1 LGAPIH
7 QSAQTKSGKPLVASV
22 GKSAMAA
29 SAAATGVCQRDA
41 YRRVSHSYDTEPNP
55 MLSLEQRFLA
65 SLLPPVANLDVID
78 LGCGTGRWLA
88 SLAPQEPRSLLGVD
102 ASPEMLAQATRKG
115 PGVASLVLADC
126 NCLPLR
132 PASTDLILCSFVA
145 SYIEDLSNFAEEI
158 LRLLR
163 PGGCVFISDLHPA
176 TTSKLGWRRG
186 FHASGSFVD
195 VATFPRSIS
204 DVIAA
209 FEKYGFQTKLLLE
222 PEFGDLERDIF
233 VRARKIESFRAA
245 CGHPAIYILRLALP
259 CAQPRKARRPA
270 RVRALAW
277 LTGARVGLSSGES
290 VQTDVGIEDGRVG
303 FIGARTG
310 SSAASKY
317 SRERGTVELSSYILL
332 PGLINAHDHLEF
344 ALFPRLGKGHYRSF
358 VEWANDIHKPD
369 DSPVREHR
377 SIPKPTRLWWG
388 GIRNLVS
395 GVTTVC
401 HHNPY
406 VSEVFDQD
414 FVVRVQRNFEGAHSL
429 QLDPKT
435 FAKPED
441 THLDRHN
448 GDQANDDQPF
458 IIHLAE
464 GVDPESSEEILR
476 FARERTLDDRTV
488 IVHGLG
494 LNDAGFSLLNA
505 RQASLIWCPTS
516 NVFLFGCTHDRHR
529 IHSLHKVALGSD
541 SPLTAQGD
549 LLDEIRFAHEVSGVP
564 AQDLYSMITTRSA
577 QVLRLR
583 KSEGS
588 LRIGGVADFIA
599 VRDSGLSPAQTL
611 VSLSYRDIHLVLING
626 CVQLASPEMMVR
638 LPRFATTGLRRLHIE
653 ENERWIRA
661 PLHRLFAET
670 RAHLRGD
677 VFLGGRKIHHGRST

>member
-1 LGAPIH
+1 
-7 QSAQTKSGKPLVASV
+7 
-22 GKSAMAA
+22 MAA
-29 SAAATGVCQRDA
+29 SAAATGVSQREA
-41 YRRVSHSYDTEPNP
+41 YRRVSHSYDIELNP

-88 SLAPQEPRSLLGVD
+88 SLAPQKPRSLVGVD
-102 ASPEMLAQATRKG
+102 ASPEMLAQATRKV
-115 PGVASLVLADC
+115 PGGADLVLADC
-126 NCLPLR
+126 DCLPLR
-132 PASTDLILCSFVA
+132 TASADLVLCSFVA

-158 LRLLR
+158 LRLVR
-163 PGGCVFISDLHPA
+163 PGGCVLISDLHPA

-195 VATFPRSIS
+195 VATFSRSIS

-209 FEKYGFQTKLLLE
+209 FEKYGFRTKALLE
-222 PEFGDLERDIF
+222 PEFGDVERDIF
-233 VRARKIESFRAA
+233 IRAGKIESFRAA
-245 CGHPAIYILRLALP
+245 CGHPAIHILRLTVPRAE
-259 CAQPRKARRPA
+259 PRKAQRPA
-270 RVRALAW
+270 RVRTLTC
-277 LTGARVGLSSGES
+277 LTGARVGLSPSEG
-290 VQTDVGIEDGRVG
+290 VQTDIRIEDGRVG

-310 SSAASKY
+310 WSAAPKH
-317 SRERGTVELSSYILL
+317 SRERGTVDLRGYLLL

-344 ALFPRLGKGHYRSF
+344 ALFPRLGNGHYRSF
-358 VEWANDIHKPD
+358 VEWASDIHKPD

-377 SIPKPTRLWWG
+377 SVPKHTRLWWG
-388 GIRNLVS
+388 GIRNLLS

-406 VSEVFDQD
+406 IPEVFDQD
-414 FVVRVQRNFEGAHSL
+414 FVVRVLRDFEGAHSL
-429 QLDPKT
+429 QLDPET
-435 FAKPED
+435 FAKPKD
-441 THLDRHN
+441 THLDRPN
-448 GDQANDDQPF
+448 GDQPF

-464 GVDPESSEEILR
+464 SIDPESNEEIVRL
-476 FARERTLDDRTV
+476 ARQRTLDDRTV

-494 LNDAGFSLLNA
+494 LNEAGFDLLNA
-505 RQASLIWCPTS
+505 RQASLIWCPRS
-516 NVFLFGCTHDRHR
+516 NVFLFGRTHDRHR

-549 LLDEIRFAHEVSGVP
+549 LLDEVRFAHEVSGVP
-564 AQDLYSMITTRSA
+564 TEDLYSMTTTRSA
-577 QVLRLR
+577 QMLRLH

-588 LRIGGVADFIA
+588 LCVGGVGDFIA

-638 LPRFATTGLRRLHIE
+638 LPRFATTGLRRLRIE
-653 ENERWIRA
+653 ENVRWIRA

-670 RAHLRGD
+670 RAHLPGD
-677 VFLGGRKIHHGRST
+677 ILLGGRKIQHGRSA

>member
-7 QSAQTKSGKPLVASV
+7 QSAQTKSGKPLIASV
-22 GKSAMAA
+22 GKPAMPSSAPG
-29 SAAATGVCQRDA
+29 TGVSQREA

-55 MLSLEQRFLA
+55 MLALEQRFMA
-65 SLLPPVANLDVID
+65 SLLPPLANRDVID

-88 SLAPQEPRSLLGVD
+88 SLAQQKPRSLLGVD
-102 ASPEMLAQATRKG
+102 ASPEMLAQATRKV
-115 PGVASLVLADC
+115 PGGTNVVLADC
-126 NCLPLR
+126 SCLPLR
-132 PASTDLILCSFVA
+132 PASADLVLCSFVA
-145 SYIEDLSNFAEEI
+145 SYIGDLAHFAEEI

-186 FHASGSFVD
+186 FHASGSFVE

-204 DVIAA
+204 DVIAV
-209 FEKYGFQTKLLLE
+209 FEKCGFRTNVRLE
-222 PEFGDLERDIF
+222 PEFGDVERDIF
-233 VRARKIESFRAA
+233 VRAGKIESFRAA
-245 CGHPAIYILRLALP
+245 CGHPAIYILQLSVPRALP
-259 CAQPRKARRPA
+259 RKGQRPA
-270 RVRALAW
+270 CVRALTW
-277 LTGARVGLSSGES
+277 FTDARVGLSSGES

-303 FIGARTG
+303 FMRARRG
-310 SSAASKY
+310 SSATSKY
-317 SRERGTVELSSYILL
+317 SRERGTVDLSGYLLL

-344 ALFPRLGKGHYRSF
+344 ALFPRLGKGHYRSY

-388 GIRNLVS
+388 GIRNLLS

-406 VSEVFDQD
+406 ISEVFDQD

-429 QLDPKT
+429 QLDPET

-441 THLDRHN
+441 TYLDRHS
-448 GDQANDDQPF
+448 GDQANDDKPF

-464 GVDPESSEEILR
+464 GVDLESSEEILR

-494 LNDAGFSLLNA
+494 LNDAAFSLLNA

-516 NVFLFGCTHDRHR
+516 NVFLFGRTHDLHR
-529 IHSLHKVALGSD
+529 IHSLQKVALGSD

-549 LLDEIRFAHEVSGVP
+549 LLDEVRFAHEAIGVS
-564 AQDLYSMITTRSA
+564 AEDLYSMLTKRSA
-577 QVLRLR
+577 QVLRLH

-588 LRIGGVADFIA
+588 LHIGGVADFIA

-638 LPRFATTGLRRLHIE
+638 LPHFATTGLRRLRIE
-653 ENERWIRA
+653 ENVRWIRA
-661 PLHRLFAET
+661 PLQRLCAET
-670 RAHLRGD
+670 RAHLPGD
-677 VFLGGRKIHHGRST
+677 ILMGGRKIHHGCGT